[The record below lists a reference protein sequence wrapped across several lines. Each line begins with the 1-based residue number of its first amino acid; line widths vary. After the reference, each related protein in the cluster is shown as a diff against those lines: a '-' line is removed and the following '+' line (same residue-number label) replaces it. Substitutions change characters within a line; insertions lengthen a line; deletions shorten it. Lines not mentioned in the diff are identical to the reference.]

1 MKTVFLILM
10 LFFNLTQLSGQV
22 DNPLFTDA
30 VKKNFR
36 YFKAQ
41 SNQAYHYGDFERGRF
56 LFDSLVQN
64 QLIGSKFNDFTLKK
78 VYNKKLK
85 FSKIKKPIFLVTY
98 AAWCVPTKGEIPA
111 LNKLAKEY
119 EKDFEFIVI
128 IWGKKK
134 EAAKFAKKFSNKI
147 EVCYAHKNYRND
159 NEIVQGLKETLG
171 FPTTYLIDEQL
182 QVIDIKRGNR
192 TIPFQT
198 PLKKALEENY
208 VMFSEKLKILKDSSL
223 KIESGLA
230 TF

>member
-1 MKTVFLILM
+1 MKVRFLILI
-10 LFFNLTQLSGQV
+10 LFFNLTHLTGQV

-30 VKKNFR
+30 VKKNFN

-41 SNQAYHYGDFERGRF
+41 SNQAYHYGDFKRGQF

-78 VYNKKLK
+78 VSNKKLK

-134 EAAKFAKKFSNKI
+134 EAAKFAKKLSNKI

-159 NEIVQGLKETLG
+159 NEIVHNLKETLG
-171 FPTTYLIDEQL
+171 FPTSYLIDEQL
-182 QVIDIKRGNR
+182 QVIDIKRGSR
-192 TIPFQT
+192 TISFKT
-198 PLKKALEENY
+198 PLKKAIEDNY
-208 VMFSEKLKILKDSSL
+208 LMFSEKLKILNINVPKTESSL
-223 KIESGLA
+223 I